1 MPTVISQ
8 KRPLSKLSHIQR
20 IRCQPDDLYEVIFLD
35 HQDRIVV
42 PLTEWYR
49 QRRAYG
55 SKGTRETYLTCLL
68 PYLSFLI
75 KRGCPWNAPPE
86 RLRHA
91 LIAFYRD
98 HLGCQLHPRSDQER
112 VDVALTRETPICAS
126 TLRVM
131 RAALRDFYCVLKDA
145 GLYAFANPLS
155 SEMLVAFKREQM
167 QTVASRGAPD
177 HAGIRGETREQ
188 SRRRP
193 AAFLH
198 HGQAQEWKPA
208 LCKELADVREGM
220 HRVLDALI
228 DSETLPLREKAV
240 LELLRNTGARLHEIV
255 SLSVGGYRNA
265 GLAGQAKVINKG
277 SFGREVK
284 TVYFAHNP
292 KVEQLLTTY
301 LKQVR
306 PLHDPHGRTSLS
318 ELEDAEPFFLTA
330 RQTPYSVKSFYWYWY
345 RAYKPLQTL
354 CPVRFSVHDI
364 RHLFVSEFLITLCLA
379 CGFGTDS
386 FDAERYLREREA
398 FGGLVMGWQ
407 SPRTIDIYDQSRDGE
422 CTLAVLS
429 AYQQKLSQRCYL
441 TALSCESMSDPIQK
455 DASRQCGEGI
465 SQTPPGETLWVHD
478 SETLDWIKK
487 MQRQSQYMV
496 FLENFPMG
504 FPRLVPS
511 NIYTNT

>member
-1 MPTVISQ
+1 MPAVISGEHPFS
-8 KRPLSKLSHIQR
+8 RLSHIQR
-20 IRCQPDDLYEVIFLD
+20 IRCQPGDLYEVIFLD

-49 QRRAYG
+49 QRQAYG

-75 KRGCPWNAPPE
+75 EQGCPWNAPPE
-86 RLRHA
+86 RLRPA

-98 HLGCQLHPRSDQER
+98 RLGCQLHPRKDQAR
-112 VDVALTRETPICAS
+112 VDGTLTRETPVCAS
-126 TLRVM
+126 TLRVL

-155 SEMLVAFKREQM
+155 SETLVALKREQM
-167 QTVASRGAPD
+167 QTLANRGAPD

-193 AAFLH
+193 TAFLH
-198 HGQAQEWKPA
+198 HSESQGWKPE
-208 LCKELADVREGM
+208 LRKELADVREGM

-277 SFGREVK
+277 STGREVK

-292 KVEQLLTTY
+292 RVEQLLTAY

-306 PLHDPHGRTSLS
+306 PLHDPQGRTSLA

-330 RQTPYSVKSFYWYWY
+330 RKTPYSVKSFYWYWY
-345 RAYKPLQTL
+345 HAHEPLQAL
-354 CPVRFSVHDI
+354 CPVRFSAHDI
-364 RHLFVSEFLITLCLA
+364 RHLFVSEFLITLRLA
-379 CGFGTDS
+379 CGSGTNHFDS
-386 FDAERYLREREA
+386 ERYLREREA
-398 FGGLVMGWQ
+398 FGLLVMGWQ
-407 SPRTIDIYDQSRDGE
+407 SSRTIDIYDQSRDGE
-422 CTLAVLS
+422 RALVVLS
-429 AYQQKLSQRCYL
+429 AYQQKLSQRSYL
-441 TALSCESMSDPIQK
+441 PEPPRDATFDQVQK
-455 DASRQCGEGI
+455 EPPQRCDEGTPLASK
-465 SQTPPGETLWVHD
+465 GETFWVHD
-478 SETLDWIKK
+478 AETLDWIKK
-487 MQRQSQYMV
+487 MQQQSQK
-496 FLENFPMG
+496 EQ
-504 FPRLVPS
+504 
-511 NIYTNT
+511 

>member
-1 MPTVISQ
+1 VDHLPTVIS
-8 KRPLSKLSHIQR
+8 KERPFSRISQIQR
-20 IRCQPDDLYEVIFLD
+20 IRCQPGDLYEVIFLD
-35 HQDRIVV
+35 HQDSIVV

-49 QRRAYG
+49 QRQAYG

-75 KRGCPWNAPPE
+75 EQGCSWNAPPE
-86 RLRHA
+86 RLRPV
-91 LIAFYRD
+91 LLAFYRD
-98 HLGCQLHPRSDQER
+98 RLGCQLHPRSDQER
-112 VDVALTRETPICAS
+112 VDVALTRETPVCAS

-131 RAALRDFYCVLKDA
+131 RAALRDFYGVLKDA

-155 SEMLVAFKREQM
+155 SETLIALKREQM
-167 QTVASRGAPD
+167 QTVENRGAPD

-193 AAFLH
+193 TAFLH
-198 HGQAQEWKPA
+198 HSEAEAWKPA
-208 LCKELADVREGM
+208 LRKELADVREGI

-265 GLAGQAKVINKG
+265 GLAGQAKVVNKG

-284 TVYFAHNP
+284 TVHFAHNP
-292 KVEQLLTTY
+292 RVERLLTTY

-318 ELEDAEPFFLTA
+318 QLEDTEPFFLTA
-330 RQTPYSVKSFYWYWY
+330 RHTPYSVKSFYWSWY
-345 RAYKPLQTL
+345 RAYEPLQAL

-364 RHLFVSEFLITLCLA
+364 RHLFVSEFLITLRLA
-379 CGFGTDS
+379 CGFGTDR

-422 CTLAVLS
+422 RTLAVLS
-429 AYQQKLSQRCYL
+429 TYQQKLSQRCYL
-441 TALSCESMSDPIQK
+441 TARPCESASDPIQK
-455 DASRQCGEGI
+455 EAPRQCSEGI
-465 SQTPPGETLWVHD
+465 SQNSQGETLWVHD

-487 MQRQSQYMV
+487 MQRQSKIDQ
-496 FLENFPMG
+496 
-504 FPRLVPS
+504 
-511 NIYTNT
+511 

>member
-1 MPTVISQ
+1 MPAVISGEHPFS
-8 KRPLSKLSHIQR
+8 RLSHIQR
-20 IRCQPDDLYEVIFLD
+20 IRCQPGDLYEVIFLD

-49 QRRAYG
+49 QRQAYG

-75 KRGCPWNAPPE
+75 EQGCPWNAPPE
-86 RLRHA
+86 RLRPA

-98 HLGCQLHPRSDQER
+98 RLGCQLHPRKDQAR
-112 VDVALTRETPICAS
+112 VDVTLTRETPVCAS
-126 TLRVM
+126 TLRVL

-155 SEMLVAFKREQM
+155 SETLVALKREQM
-167 QTVASRGAPD
+167 QTLANRGAPD

-193 AAFLH
+193 TAFLH
-198 HGQAQEWKPA
+198 HSESQGWKPE
-208 LCKELADVREGM
+208 LRKELADVREGM

-277 SFGREVK
+277 STGREVK

-292 KVEQLLTTY
+292 RVEQLLTAY

-306 PLHDPHGRTSLS
+306 PLHDPQGRTSLA

-330 RQTPYSVKSFYWYWY
+330 RKTPYSVKSFYWYWY
-345 RAYKPLQTL
+345 HAYEPLQAL
-354 CPVRFSVHDI
+354 CPVRFSAHDI
-364 RHLFVSEFLITLCLA
+364 RHLFVSEFLITLRLA
-379 CGFGTDS
+379 CGSGTNHFDS
-386 FDAERYLREREA
+386 ERYLREREA
-398 FGGLVMGWQ
+398 FGLLVMGWQ
-407 SPRTIDIYDQSRDGE
+407 SSRTIDIYDQSRDGE
-422 CTLAVLS
+422 RALVVLS
-429 AYQQKLSQRCYL
+429 AYQQKLSQRSYL
-441 TALSCESMSDPIQK
+441 PEPPRDATFDQVQK
-455 DASRQCGEGI
+455 EPPQRCDEGTPLASK
-465 SQTPPGETLWVHD
+465 GETFWVHD
-478 SETLDWIKK
+478 AETLDWIKK
-487 MQRQSQYMV
+487 MQQQSQK
-496 FLENFPMG
+496 EQ
-504 FPRLVPS
+504 
-511 NIYTNT
+511 

>member
-1 MPTVISQ
+1 MPAVISGEHPFS
-8 KRPLSKLSHIQR
+8 RLSHIQR
-20 IRCQPDDLYEVIFLD
+20 IRCQPGDLYEVIFLD

-49 QRRAYG
+49 QRQAYG

-75 KRGCPWNAPPE
+75 EQGCPWNAPPE
-86 RLRHA
+86 RLRPA

-98 HLGCQLHPRSDQER
+98 RLGCQLHPRKDQAR
-112 VDVALTRETPICAS
+112 VDGTLTRETPVCAS
-126 TLRVM
+126 TLRVL

-155 SEMLVAFKREQM
+155 SETLVALKREQM
-167 QTVASRGAPD
+167 QTLANRGAPD

-193 AAFLH
+193 TAFLH
-198 HGQAQEWKPA
+198 HSESRGWKPE
-208 LCKELADVREGM
+208 LRKELADVREGM

-277 SFGREVK
+277 RTGREVK

-292 KVEQLLTTY
+292 RVEQLLTAY

-306 PLHDPHGRTSLS
+306 PLHDPQGRTSLA

-330 RQTPYSVKSFYWYWY
+330 RKTPYSVKSFYWYWY
-345 RAYKPLQTL
+345 HAYEPLQAL
-354 CPVRFSVHDI
+354 CPVRFSAHDI
-364 RHLFVSEFLITLCLA
+364 RHLFVSEFLITLRLA
-379 CGFGTDS
+379 CGSGTNHFDS
-386 FDAERYLREREA
+386 ERYLREREA
-398 FGGLVMGWQ
+398 FGLLVMGWQ
-407 SPRTIDIYDQSRDGE
+407 SSRTIDIYDQSRDGE
-422 CTLAVLS
+422 RALVVLS
-429 AYQQKLSQRCYL
+429 AYQQKLSQRSYL
-441 TALSCESMSDPIQK
+441 PEPPRDATFDQVQK
-455 DASRQCGEGI
+455 EPPQRCDEGTPLASK
-465 SQTPPGETLWVHD
+465 GETFWVHD
-478 SETLDWIKK
+478 AETLDWIKK
-487 MQRQSQYMV
+487 MQQQSQK
-496 FLENFPMG
+496 EQ
-504 FPRLVPS
+504 
-511 NIYTNT
+511 

>member
-1 MPTVISQ
+1 MPAVISGEHPFS
-8 KRPLSKLSHIQR
+8 RLSHIQR
-20 IRCQPDDLYEVIFLD
+20 IRCQPGDLYEVIFLD

-49 QRRAYG
+49 QRQAYG

-75 KRGCPWNAPPE
+75 EQGCPWNAPPE
-86 RLRHA
+86 GLRPA

-98 HLGCQLHPRSDQER
+98 RLGCQLHPRKDQAR
-112 VDVALTRETPICAS
+112 VDVTLTRETPVCAS
-126 TLRVM
+126 TLRVL

-155 SEMLVAFKREQM
+155 SETLVALKREQM
-167 QTVASRGAPD
+167 QTLANRGAPD

-193 AAFLH
+193 TAFLH
-198 HGQAQEWKPA
+198 HSESQGWKPE
-208 LCKELADVREGM
+208 LRKELADVREGM

-277 SFGREVK
+277 STGREVK

-292 KVEQLLTTY
+292 RVEQLLTAY

-306 PLHDPHGRTSLS
+306 PLHDPQGRTSLA

-330 RQTPYSVKSFYWYWY
+330 RKTPYSVKSFYWYWY
-345 RAYKPLQTL
+345 HAYEPLQAL
-354 CPVRFSVHDI
+354 CPVRFSAHDI
-364 RHLFVSEFLITLCLA
+364 RHLFVSEFLITLRLA
-379 CGFGTDS
+379 CGSGTNHFDS
-386 FDAERYLREREA
+386 ERYLREREA
-398 FGGLVMGWQ
+398 FGLLVMGWQ
-407 SPRTIDIYDQSRDGE
+407 SSRTIDIYDQSRDGE
-422 CTLAVLS
+422 RALVVLS
-429 AYQQKLSQRCYL
+429 AYQQKLSQRSYL
-441 TALSCESMSDPIQK
+441 PEPPRDATFDQVQK
-455 DASRQCGEGI
+455 EPPQRCDEGTPLASK
-465 SQTPPGETLWVHD
+465 GETFWVHD
-478 SETLDWIKK
+478 AETLDWIKK
-487 MQRQSQYMV
+487 MQQQSQK
-496 FLENFPMG
+496 EQ
-504 FPRLVPS
+504 
-511 NIYTNT
+511 

>member
-1 MPTVISQ
+1 VDNLPTVISEE
-8 KRPLSKLSHIQR
+8 RPFSRLSHIQR
-20 IRCQPDDLYEVIFLD
+20 IRCQPGDLHEVIFLD

-42 PLTEWYR
+42 PLTEWYHQR
-49 QRRAYG
+49 QAYG
-55 SKGTRETYLTCLL
+55 SRGTRETYLTCLL

-75 KRGCPWNAPPE
+75 EQECPWNAPPE
-86 RLRHA
+86 RLRPA

-98 HLGCQLHPRSDQER
+98 RLGCQLHPRKDQER
-112 VDVALTRETPICAS
+112 VDVALTRETPVCAS

-155 SEMLVAFKREQM
+155 SETLIALKREQM
-167 QTVASRGAPD
+167 QTLANRGAPD

-193 AAFLH
+193 TAFLH
-198 HGQAQEWKPA
+198 HSEAQGWKPE
-208 LCKELADVREGM
+208 LRKELADVREGM

-228 DSETLPLREKAV
+228 ESETLPLREKAV

-277 SFGREVK
+277 SSGREVK
-284 TVYFAHNP
+284 TVYFTHNP
-292 KVEQLLTTY
+292 RVEQLLTAY
-301 LKQVR
+301 LKQMR

-330 RQTPYSVKSFYWYWY
+330 RKTPYSVKSFYWYWY
-345 RAYKPLQTL
+345 HAYKPLQAL
-354 CPVRFSVHDI
+354 CPVRFSAHDI
-364 RHLFVSEFLITLCLA
+364 RHLFVSEFLITLRLA
-379 CGFGTDS
+379 CGSGADR

-398 FGGLVMGWQ
+398 FGLLVMGWQ

-422 CTLAVLS
+422 SALAVLS
-429 AYQQKLSQRCYL
+429 AYQQKLSQRSYL
-441 TALSCESMSDPIQK
+441 PEPPCDATIDQVQK
-455 DASRQCGEGI
+455 EPPQRCDEGTDLP
-465 SQTPPGETLWVHD
+465 SKGETLWVHD
-478 SETLDWIKK
+478 AETLEWIKK
-487 MQRQSQYMV
+487 MQQQSQKE
-496 FLENFPMG
+496 L
-504 FPRLVPS
+504 
-511 NIYTNT
+511 

>member
-1 MPTVISQ
+1 MSTVISAEH
-8 KRPLSKLSHIQR
+8 PFSALSRIQR
-20 IRCQPDDLYEVIFLD
+20 VRCQPGDPYEVIFLD
-35 HQDRIVV
+35 QQDRIVV

-49 QRRAYG
+49 QRQTYG
-55 SKGTRETYLTCLL
+55 AKGTRETYLTCLL
-68 PYLSFLI
+68 PYLSFLVEQE
-75 KRGCPWNAPPE
+75 CSWNAPPE
-86 RLRHA
+86 RLRPA

-98 HLGCQLHPRSDQER
+98 HLGCQLHPRSDQGC
-112 VDVALTRETPICAS
+112 VDVVLTRETPVCAS

-131 RAALRDFYCVLKDA
+131 RAALRDFYGVLKDA

-155 SEMLVAFKREQM
+155 SETLIALKREQM
-167 QTVASRGAPD
+167 QSLANRGAPD

-193 AAFLH
+193 TAFLH
-198 HGQAQEWKPA
+198 HSEAQGWKPE
-208 LCKELADVREGM
+208 LRKELADVREGM

-228 DSETLPLREKAV
+228 DSKTLPLREKAV

-292 KVEQLLTTY
+292 RVEQLLTTY

-330 RQTPYSVKSFYWYWY
+330 RQTPYSVKGFYWYWY
-345 RAYKPLQTL
+345 HAYEPLQAL
-354 CPVRFSVHDI
+354 CPVRFSAHDI
-364 RHLFVSEFLITLCLA
+364 RHLFVSEFLITLRLA
-379 CGFGTDS
+379 CGSGTDR

-398 FGGLVMGWQ
+398 FGLLVMGWQ

-422 CTLAVLS
+422 RTLAVLS
-429 AYQQKLSQRCYL
+429 TYQQKLSQRCYL
-441 TALSCESMSDPIQK
+441 TALPCESVSDPIQK

-465 SQTPPGETLWVHD
+465 SQTPLGETLWVHD

-487 MQRQSQYMV
+487 MQRQSQ
-496 FLENFPMG
+496 N
-504 FPRLVPS
+504 
-511 NIYTNT
+511 NQ

>member
-1 MPTVISQ
+1 MPAVISGEHPFS
-8 KRPLSKLSHIQR
+8 RLSHIQR
-20 IRCQPDDLYEVIFLD
+20 IRCQPGDLYEVIFLD

-49 QRRAYG
+49 QRQAYG

-75 KRGCPWNAPPE
+75 EQGCPWNAPPE
-86 RLRHA
+86 RLRPA

-98 HLGCQLHPRSDQER
+98 RLGCQLHPRKDQAR
-112 VDVALTRETPICAS
+112 VDGTLTRETPVCAS
-126 TLRVM
+126 TLRVL

-155 SEMLVAFKREQM
+155 SETLVALKREQM
-167 QTVASRGAPD
+167 QTLANRGAPD

-193 AAFLH
+193 TAFLH
-198 HGQAQEWKPA
+198 HSESQGWKPE
-208 LCKELADVREGM
+208 LRKELADVREGM

-277 SFGREVK
+277 STGREVK
-284 TVYFAHNP
+284 TVYFAPNP
-292 KVEQLLTTY
+292 RVEQLLTAY

-306 PLHDPHGRTSLS
+306 PLHDPQGRTSLA

-330 RQTPYSVKSFYWYWY
+330 RKTPYSVKSFYWYWY
-345 RAYKPLQTL
+345 HAYEPLQAL
-354 CPVRFSVHDI
+354 CPVRFSAHDI
-364 RHLFVSEFLITLCLA
+364 RHLFVSEFLITLRLA
-379 CGFGTDS
+379 CGSGTNHFDS
-386 FDAERYLREREA
+386 ERYLREREA
-398 FGGLVMGWQ
+398 FGLLVMGWQ
-407 SPRTIDIYDQSRDGE
+407 SSRTIDIYDQSRDGE
-422 CTLAVLS
+422 RALVVLS
-429 AYQQKLSQRCYL
+429 AYQQKLSQRSYL
-441 TALSCESMSDPIQK
+441 PEPPRDATFDQVQK
-455 DASRQCGEGI
+455 EPPQRCDEGTPLASK
-465 SQTPPGETLWVHD
+465 GETFWVHD
-478 SETLDWIKK
+478 AETLDWIKK
-487 MQRQSQYMV
+487 MQQQSQK
-496 FLENFPMG
+496 EQ
-504 FPRLVPS
+504 
-511 NIYTNT
+511 